1 MRGENFKRGSLDC
14 GSLNSLVRS
23 GVVHSF
29 TCTREEHMYCTVV

>member
-1 MRGENFKRGSLDC
+1 MRRKLQERLSDC